1 MTGGMA
7 SEGGSQHT
15 LDSTHCHR
23 SVGRVAP
30 PVSAAPPA
38 STSEA
43 KQSPRLCARVRNSL
57 RSARDD
63 AKAPTIAGHAS
74 SGFFRNASVM
84 LAGTS
89 LGQAASVALA
99 PVLTRIYSAEEF
111 GYLSVY
117 TAVLAILGVTAA
129 LGLDQAIPLAASEF
143 ELANLTAAG
152 IATVVATSGCIGLA
166 MWLLPARALA
176 ALWLA
181 PLDSHRYLLPL
192 GLACLGSYYVMVAA
206 ATRAGRFS
214 EIARTRV
221 TQGIGG
227 PLSQIALGALGFRET
242 GLAIGFVFGQTSGV
256 LLLAS
261 RVILRQP
268 QLRNVMSRN
277 GMQTVV
283 ARYRHF
289 PLFTSWTRVFDMA
302 GSGTVL
308 YILFATYYSSEIVGF
323 MFLAERV
330 IARPLLMVSSSL
342 LQVFSGEAGRTVR
355 HDPGALARRFWQV
368 VPGQLLFALAWIVP
382 VNLLANATVPLL
394 FGAAWVAAIPCVHA
408 LSLAYLALA
417 VLHPVSTTLQLLNR
431 QKLAAAW
438 QMFRVAMLV
447 CATVAA
453 QRCGLSAVAALWVC
467 SAIQALACSGML
479 ATMAVCIHRVA
490 TAQPDNTSAQRTSV
504 PLMSQPGG

>member
-1 MTGGMA
+1 
-7 SEGGSQHT
+7 
-15 LDSTHCHR
+15 
-23 SVGRVAP
+23 
-30 PVSAAPPA
+30 
-38 STSEA
+38 
-43 KQSPRLCARVRNSL
+43 
-57 RSARDD
+57 
-63 AKAPTIAGHAS
+63 
-74 SGFFRNASVM
+74 M
-84 LAGTS
+84 LIGTT

-99 PVLTRIYSAEEF
+99 PVLTRVYGAEEF

-129 LGLDQAIPLAASEF
+129 LGLDLAIPLAATEF

-152 IATVVATSGCIGLA
+152 MAAVFATSCCTGLA
-166 MWLLPARALA
+166 MWLLPDQALA

-181 PLDSHRYLLPL
+181 PLATHRYLLPVGL
-192 GLACLGSYYVMVAA
+192 GCIGSYYVMVAA
-206 ATRAGRFS
+206 ATNAGRFAD
-214 EIARTRV
+214 IARTRI

-227 PLSQIALGALGFRET
+227 PVSQIGLGLLGFRET

-268 QLRNVMSRN
+268 HLRSAISWN
-277 GMQTVV
+277 GMRTVV
-283 ARYRHF
+283 ASYRHF
-289 PLFTSWTRVFDMA
+289 PLFASWTRVFDMA

-308 YILFATYYSSEIVGF
+308 YILFATYYSSEIVGY

-342 LQVFSGEAGRTVR
+342 LQVFSGEAGRSVR
-355 HDPGALARRFWQV
+355 DDPNALASRFWQV

-382 VNLLANATVPLL
+382 VNLLANAAVPRL
-394 FGAAWVAAIPCVHA
+394 FGAAWVAAIPAVHA

-438 QMFRVAMLV
+438 QICRVALLV
-447 CATVAA
+447 GATVAA

-479 ATMAVCIHRVA
+479 ATMAVCIRLLQVAQPNNA
-490 TAQPDNTSAQRTSV
+490 TAQPTSA
-504 PLMSQPGG
+504 PLLRQTGG

>member
-1 MTGGMA
+1 
-7 SEGGSQHT
+7 
-15 LDSTHCHR
+15 
-23 SVGRVAP
+23 
-30 PVSAAPPA
+30 
-38 STSEA
+38 
-43 KQSPRLCARVRNSL
+43 
-57 RSARDD
+57 
-63 AKAPTIAGHAS
+63 
-74 SGFFRNASVM
+74 M
-84 LAGTS
+84 LIGTT

-99 PVLTRIYSAEEF
+99 PVLTRIYGAEEF

-129 LGLDQAIPLAASEF
+129 LGLDLAIPLAATEF
-143 ELANLTAAG
+143 ELANLTSAG
-152 IATVVATSGCIGLA
+152 IAAVFATSGCIGLT

-181 PLDSHRYLLPL
+181 PLETHRYLLPL
-192 GLACLGSYYVMVAA
+192 GLVCIGSYYVMVAA
-206 ATRAGRFS
+206 ATNAGRFS
-214 EIARTRV
+214 EIARTRI

-268 QLRNVMSRN
+268 QLRNAISRN
-277 GMQTVV
+277 GMRTVV
-283 ARYRHF
+283 ASYRHF
-289 PLFTSWTRVFDMA
+289 PLFASWTRVFEMA

-342 LQVFSGEAGRTVR
+342 LQVFSGEAGRSVR
-355 HDPGALARRFWQV
+355 HDPNALASRFWQV

-382 VNLLANATVPLL
+382 VNLLANAAVPYL
-394 FGAAWVAAIPCVHA
+394 FGAAWVAAIPCLHA
-408 LSLAYLALA
+408 LSLAYVALA

-431 QKLAAAW
+431 QKLAATW
-438 QMFRVAMLV
+438 QILRVAMLV
-447 CATVAA
+447 GATVAA
-453 QRCGLSAVAALWVC
+453 QRFGLSAVAALWVC
-467 SAIQALACSGML
+467 SAIQAVACTGML
-479 ATMAVCIHRVA
+479 ATMAVCIRRVA
-490 TAQPDNTSAQRTSV
+490 VAQTNNVTAQRTAA
-504 PLMSQPGG
+504 PLVRQTGG